1 MGSNMA
7 ENHPVGF
14 RWPMKA
20 REKGATIIHVDP
32 RFTRTSAAAN
42 LYVPIRSGSDI
53 AFLGGLINYVL
64 THDKWF
70 KEYVLA
76 YTNAST
82 IVRDDYV
89 DAEDNGG
96 LFSGYDPQSGSYDNA
111 SWAYAGPRD
120 ETLQDSRCVFQILRR
135 HYARY
140 SPEMVERVCGS
151 PKELFLQVA
160 EVLAANSGRE
170 RTSAIAYAVGWTQQS
185 YGAQII
191 RAAAILQL
199 LLGNIGRPGGGIMAL
214 RGHASIQGSTD
225 VPTLFDL
232 LPGYLPHPAVARGDD
247 TLEQYMRESGVRG
260 GYWSNLPK
268 FMVSLLKA
276 WYGDAATKANEYG
289 YQWIPKLTGD
299 HSHISTSAAMAD
311 GKVKGFI
318 VFGQNPANGSPHAGL
333 QRKALTQLDWIVV
346 LDLYETETAAFWYAA
361 PEGWKPADIRTE
373 VFLMPTAGPGEKEGT
388 FTNTQRLLQYHDKA
402 VDPPGDTRSDL
413 WFLFHLGRRLKDLYR
428 ESTNPRDEGLR
439 NLTWDY
445 LPERPDPEYRIK
457 DEPSAEK
464 VLMEVNGYTVADR
477 AQVPDFERLKD
488 DGTTACGVWIYS
500 GVFPAPGQNMARR
513 RNRTPGN
520 YVDPEW
526 GFAWPANRRILYNRA
541 SADPAGKPWSERKK
555 YVWWDGAKGTWTG
568 LDVPDFPLK
577 KAPDT
582 PAKEQG
588 SGMELH
594 SGSDPFTLKADG
606 RGWLFAPSGL
616 KDGPLPTH
624 YEPLESP
631 ISNDLYRRQDSPV
644 ARRFGRKDNPISQPG
659 DPQYPYV
666 LTTYRVTEQYTSGS
680 MSRWNSWLSELMP
693 EMFAEISPELAGEK
707 GIENLDWV
715 VVSTPRNQIECK
727 ALVTRRLRPFRHN
740 GNVIHE
746 VGLPYHWG
754 YKGLVTGAMA
764 NDLVALSEEP
774 NVYIQEDKALTCNL
788 RKGRLR

>member
-32 RFTRTSAAAN
+32 RFTRTSASAN

-82 IVRDDYV
+82 IVSDGYV

-96 LFSGYDPQSGSYDNA
+96 LFSGYDPQSSTYDNA
-111 SWAYAGPRD
+111 SWAYAGQRD
-120 ETLQDSRCVFQILRR
+120 ETLRDPRCVFQILKR

-140 SPEMVERVCGS
+140 TPEMVERVCGS
-151 PKELFLQVA
+151 PKDLFLQVA
-160 EVLAANSGRE
+160 EVLTKNSGRE
-170 RTSAIAYAVGWTQQS
+170 RTSAICYAVGWTQLS

-191 RAAAILQL
+191 RAAGILQL

-225 VPTLFDL
+225 VPTLFDM
-232 LPGYLPHPAVARGDD
+232 LPGYLPHPAAFKDD
-247 TLEQYMRESGVRG
+247 TLEKYNRESGVRG

-276 WYGDAATKANEYG
+276 WYGDAATEANEYG

-299 HSHISTSAAMAD
+299 HSHVSTSAAMAD

-333 QRKALTQLDWIVV
+333 QRKALTELDWLVA

-361 PEGWKPADIRTE
+361 PEGWKPADIKTE
-373 VFLMPTAGPGEKEGT
+373 VFLLPTAGPGEKEGT

-402 VDPPGDTRSDL
+402 VDPPADTRSDL
-413 WFLFHLGRRLKDLYR
+413 WFLYHLGRRLKDLYR
-428 ESTNPRDEGLR
+428 DSTDPRDQGLL

-445 LPERPDPEYRIK
+445 LPDRPDPEWRIT

-464 VLMEVNGYTVADR
+464 VLMEVNGYTVADH
-477 AQVPDFERLKD
+477 QQLPDYERLKD
-488 DGTTACGVWIYS
+488 DGSTACGVWIYS

-513 RNRTPGN
+513 RNRSPDN
-520 YVDPEW
+520 YVNPEW
-526 GFAWPANRRILYNRA
+526 GFAWPGNRRILYNRA

-555 YVWWDGAKGTWTG
+555 YVWWDAAAGSWTG
-568 LDVPDFPLK
+568 IDVPDFPAK

-582 PAKEQG
+582 PAKGQG
-588 SGMELH
+588 TGLDLH

-631 ISNDLYRRQDSPV
+631 VSNALYKRQDSPV
-644 ARRFGRKDNPISQPG
+644 AQRFPRKDNAISAPG
-659 DPQYPYV
+659 DPRYPYV
-666 LTTYRVTEQYTSGS
+666 VTTYRVTEQYTSGA

-693 EMFAEISPELAGEK
+693 EMFAEISPELATEK

-727 ALVTRRLRPFRHN
+727 ALVTRRMRPFRHN
-740 GNVIHE
+740 GKVIHE
-746 VGLPYHWG
+746 IGLPYHWG
-754 YKGLVTGAMA
+754 YQGLVKGAMA

-774 NVYIQEDKALTCNL
+774 NVFIQEDKALTCNL